1 MGHGDNILT
10 DKPVLTLPA
19 WCAVLLAGEST
30 RLTSVNEELVGDARM
45 IDIVY
50 RAGKYGSKN
59 L

>member
-1 MGHGDNILT
+1 MGHGDNIFT
-10 DKPVLTLPA
+10 DKLVLTPSA
-19 WCAVLLAGEST
+19 GSTALLARESVQ
-30 RLTSVNEELVGDARM
+30 LTSVNEELVGDARM